1 MRAGAEQAGSSP
13 DNGAT
18 HLSKLPY
25 RGARNPVCAG
35 DELDLT
41 GVQLPLDRSRHLA
54 QTLKHRS
61 GAVDLAPGHRVN
73 QEKLLFDAYRKR
85 LSRAK
90 PAFTVP
96 LCGHGREVCPALSD
110 SAGAGSAAIS
120 APPAAQTTTVRA
132 GWHAWSLRRW
142 LTRQSSC
149 RLRIQRPV
157 AAMRG
162 IMDAS
167 PNTLPRGPRARP
179 HVLLKLS
186 AEHLLLS
193 RRPRGTNVESA
204 GNQIVAAKLA
214 GRGVAGRAR
223 DRIFIGTDGSFSRV
237 RADARWRRSGSRSAR
252 RAQTRAVRRAA
263 RG

>member
-132 GWHAWSLRRW
+132 GWHAWSPQ
-142 LTRQSSC
+142 TM
-149 RLRIQRPV
+149 V
-157 AAMRG
+157 
-162 IMDAS
+162 DA
-167 PNTLPRGPRARP
+167 PI
-179 HVLLKLS
+179 
-186 AEHLLLS
+186 LLS
-193 RRPRGTNVESA
+193 PA
-204 GNQIVAAKLA
+204 HPAP
-214 GRGVAGRAR
+214 
-223 DRIFIGTDGSFSRV
+223 
-237 RADARWRRSGSRSAR
+237 RRSYAR
-252 RAQTRAVRRAA
+252 HHGRESEHTSTRAACPASRPAQAQR
-263 RG
+263 